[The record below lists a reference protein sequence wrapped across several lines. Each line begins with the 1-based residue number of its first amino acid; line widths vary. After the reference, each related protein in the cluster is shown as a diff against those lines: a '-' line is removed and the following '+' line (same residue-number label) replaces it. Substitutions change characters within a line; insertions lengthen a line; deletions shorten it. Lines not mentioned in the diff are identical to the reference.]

1 MRSGHRLEPLLSG
14 ENAAEPRRQHG
25 TARQNRLE
33 NSLMVDRA
41 GNDPVRIGR
50 FRRKAR
56 FDLRWAHGA
65 HDDGE
70 AFNLQYTYGPDL
82 IVTGM
87 GEPTHQIVDCKS
99 VEINSGLTHS
109 AECNPPE
116 RAGQPA
122 ENALAGGKVLQGI
135 VDHSMG
141 TRDPPIQKARW
152 GADWT
157 SWRAEFRWSRVMLTR
172 GTVF

>member
-1 MRSGHRLEPLLSG
+1 MARTQPNRVGSTGL
-14 ENAAEPRRQHG
+14 
-25 TARQNRLE
+25 RQNRFE
-33 NSLMVDRA
+33 NSLVVDRA
-41 GNDPVRIGR
+41 GNDPTRIGR
-50 FRRKAR
+50 FGRKAR
-56 FDLRWAHGA
+56 FDFRWTHGA
-65 HDDGE
+65 HDDRE

-87 GEPTHQIVDCKS
+87 GEPTHQIGDCKS
-99 VEINSGLTHS
+99 VEINSGLIHS

-122 ENALAGGKVLQGI
+122 ENALSAGGRPLQGI

-152 GADWT
+152 GADWI
-157 SWRAEFRWSRVMLTR
+157 SWRAEFRWSGVMLTR
-172 GTVF
+172 GTES

>member
-1 MRSGHRLEPLLSG
+1 
-14 ENAAEPRRQHG
+14 
-25 TARQNRLE
+25 
-33 NSLMVDRA
+33 MVDRA
-41 GNDPVRIGR
+41 GNDPARIGR
-50 FRRKAR
+50 FGRKAR
-56 FDLRWAHGA
+56 FDLRRTHGA

-70 AFNLQYTYGPDL
+70 VFNLQYTYGPDL

-122 ENALAGGKVLQGI
+122 ENALAGGKPLQGI
-135 VDHSMG
+135 VDHPFDGHQRPADSEG
-141 TRDPPIQKARW
+141 AL
-152 GADWT
+152 GADWI

-172 GTVF
+172 GTES